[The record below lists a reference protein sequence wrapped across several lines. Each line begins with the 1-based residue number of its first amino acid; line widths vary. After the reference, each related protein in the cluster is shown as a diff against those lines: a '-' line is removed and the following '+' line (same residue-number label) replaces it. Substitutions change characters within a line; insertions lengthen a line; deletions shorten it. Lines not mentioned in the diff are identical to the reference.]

1 MRKRTSTK
9 IKRRKRIHY
18 GIRKSVVGTPDMPR
32 LSVFKSNKGIS
43 AQLIDDVNSVTL
55 VSATYRD
62 KDLTRGTKSEVAK
75 QVGAKIAKR
84 ALENNITNI
93 VFDRSGYIYHGIVKS
108 LAEGAREG
116 GLKF

>member
-9 IKRRKRIHY
+9 VKRRKRIHF
-18 GIRKSVVGTPDMPR
+18 GIRKSVVGTSDMPR

-43 AQLIDDVNSVTL
+43 AQLIDDINAVTL
-55 VSATYRD
+55 VSATYKD
-62 KDLTRGTKSEVAK
+62 KDLSSGTKSEVAK
-75 QVGAKIAKR
+75 QVGAKLAQR
-84 ALENNITNI
+84 ALDSNISNV

>member
-1 MRKRTSTK
+1 MRKRTSTN
-9 IKRRKRIHY
+9 IKRRKRIRF
-18 GIRKSVVGTPDMPR
+18 GIRRKVVGTPEIPR

-43 AQLIDDVNSVTL
+43 AQLIDDVNAVTL
-55 VSATYRD
+55 ASSTYRD
-62 KDLTRGTKSEVAK
+62 KDITKGTKIEVAK
-75 QVGAKIAKR
+75 QVGSNLAKR
-84 ALENNITNI
+84 ALDNKIENV